1 MSVQV
6 PDSEDHAWLSERRS
20 PSLVGQAAFAVG
32 RAGDTLGL
40 VVVGGLSAL
49 LIGVLL
55 ICLLIAAL
63 NGSLV
68 ATLLMLVGIA
78 GVVFTFASFRRRTR
92 QAAVRRETPVA
103 LPGSDVSAELASL
116 EAGRI
121 QKLAHLTLK
130 AGASLSPPLRQKLNA
145 AATSTRDALRSTA
158 AGGVLTREA
167 HDARQ
172 AADDDLPSALSAY
185 QNLRVTGSDLA
196 YGEVLLAEQLSL
208 IERRMRS
215 ISGAQA
221 EQHTRKLEAGRR
233 YLSVKYGEGGD
244 LKPEEAQ
251 ADDQRAR

>member
-1 MSVQV
+1 M
-6 PDSEDHAWLSERRS
+6 
-20 PSLVGQAAFAVG
+20 G

-40 VVVGGLSAL
+40 VVVGSLSVL

-68 ATLLMLVGIA
+68 ATLLMLAGIA
-78 GVVFTFASFRRRTR
+78 GVVFTFVSFRQRTR
-92 QAAVRRETPVA
+92 QAAVRREAPAA
-103 LPGSDVSAELASL
+103 LAVSDVSAELASL

-130 AGASLSPPLRQKLNA
+130 AGASLSPPLRHKLNA

-215 ISGAQA
+215 ISDAQA

-244 LKPEEAQ
+244 LKPG
-251 ADDQRAR
+251 DDQAGK

>member
-1 MSVQV
+1 M
-6 PDSEDHAWLSERRS
+6 
-20 PSLVGQAAFAVG
+20 G

-40 VVVGGLSAL
+40 IVVGGLSAL

-63 NGSLV
+63 NGSLM
-68 ATLLMLVGIA
+68 ATLLMLAAIG
-78 GVVFTFASFRRRTR
+78 GVVCTFTSFRQRTR
-92 QAAVRRETPVA
+92 QAAVRRETPAV
-103 LPGSDVSAELASL
+103 LPSSDVNAELASL

-130 AGASLSPPLRQKLNA
+130 AGASLSPPLRHKLNA
-145 AATSTRDALRSTA
+145 AATATRDALRSTA

-185 QNLRVTGSDLA
+185 QDLRVTGSDLA

-208 IERRMRS
+208 IERRMRA
-215 ISGAQA
+215 ISDCPGPAAHPQA
-221 EQHTRKLEAGRR
+221 GSWAALSQRQVRRGRR
-233 YLSVKYGEGGD
+233 TSSRKTGRPTANGD
-244 LKPEEAQ
+244 QIKSPCEKPVPERGVWTVHL
-251 ADDQRAR
+251 RA

>member
-1 MSVQV
+1 MAAHV
-6 PDSEDHAWLSERRS
+6 PEEDHAWLSERRS
-20 PSLVGQAAFAVG
+20 PSLIGQAAFAVG

-40 VVVGGLSAL
+40 VVVGSLSVL

-68 ATLLMLVGIA
+68 ATLLMLAGIA
-78 GVVFTFASFRRRTR
+78 GVVFTFVSFRQRTR
-92 QAAVRRETPVA
+92 QAAVRREAPAA
-103 LPGSDVSAELASL
+103 LAVSDVSAELASL

-130 AGASLSPPLRQKLNA
+130 AGASLSPPLRHKLNA

-215 ISGAQA
+215 ISDAQA

-244 LKPEEAQ
+244 LKPG
-251 ADDQRAR
+251 DDQAGK